1 MRPVIVI
8 NSKEKEE
15 KSNGYGTV
23 RETTPAQENN
33 NEGGKSKFSTAE
45 QGLVED
51 V

>member
-1 MRPVIVI
+1 MGPVIGI

-23 RETTPAQENN
+23 RETKPAQENS

-45 QGLVED
+45 QGLED